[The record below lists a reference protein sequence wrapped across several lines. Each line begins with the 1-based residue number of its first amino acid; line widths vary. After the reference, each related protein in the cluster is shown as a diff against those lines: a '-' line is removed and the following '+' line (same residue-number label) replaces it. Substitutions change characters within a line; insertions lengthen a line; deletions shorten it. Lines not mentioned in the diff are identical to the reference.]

1 MQHVERL
8 QRSKGEKVMFFLGL
22 IVGIITVV
30 VIGIALI
37 YDAFMNNKL

>member
-1 MQHVERL
+1 
-8 QRSKGEKVMFFLGL
+8 MFFLGL